1 MEIYMKL
8 KRIDEIG
15 QELEVIRKT
24 LDSIRYLSGTVNVKT
39 TERCLS
45 IANHL
50 SDRMDDLWA
59 EFNQLTK
66 DIEKLK
72 EENGP

>member
-1 MEIYMKL
+1 MGIIMKL

-15 QELEVIRKT
+15 QELEIIKKT
-24 LDSIRYLSGTVNVKT
+24 LDTIRYLSGTVNVKT

-50 SDRMDDLWA
+50 SKRMDDLWK
-59 EFNQLTK
+59 EFNQLAK
-66 DIEKLK
+66 EIDKLK
-72 EENGP
+72 EDNGL